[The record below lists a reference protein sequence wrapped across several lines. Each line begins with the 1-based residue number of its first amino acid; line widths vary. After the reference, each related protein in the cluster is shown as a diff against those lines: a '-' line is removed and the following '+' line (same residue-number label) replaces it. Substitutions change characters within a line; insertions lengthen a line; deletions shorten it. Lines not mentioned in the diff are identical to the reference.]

1 MKIVD
6 IIGLVFLGAILIGA
20 AYAAGHAA
28 GKQQARFDAEWNCTH
43 ADGGAK

>member
-6 IIGLVFLGAILIGA
+6 IIGAVALFLMTVVA
-20 AYAAGHAA
+20 AYFAGREA

-43 ADGGAK
+43 ADGGVK